1 MCGGRALGS
10 LLFAFKRWSHEQ
22 MKLSQTRVAMVGLA
36 LLVASGSG
44 CSVVN
49 KIRSKNELNETAKAY
64 KDGRFEEAEQHARR
78 ALKFDPNSKTAPIF
92 IARTIH
98 SQYKPGI
105 DSPENKRKAQEAI
118 EAYQR
123 ILQNDPTNDEGY
135 KAVAALYGAIKDDQ
149 KLRDWIA
156 QRANATNLK
165 PDQRAEAMAILAGKD
180 WDCSFKIT
188 ELPENKQ
195 ISQGKVLFIKPKDQ
209 KDFDMARMCVARGL
223 EQAEKAISLDPNNEA
238 AWSYKTNLLVESA
251 RLAEMAGDAAKKEL
265 YSKQADEA
273 RKRASALS
281 EQRRKKEQ
289 KENGGAPPAG

>member
-1 MCGGRALGS
+1 
-10 LLFAFKRWSHEQ
+10 

-36 LLVASGSG
+36 LLVASSSG
-44 CSVVN
+44 CSMVN

-78 ALKFDPNSKTAPIF
+78 ALELDPNNKTAPIF

-105 DSPENKRKAQEAI
+105 DSAENKQKAQQAI
-118 EAYQR
+118 EAYQK
-123 ILQNDPTNDEGY
+123 ILQNDPTNEEGY

-149 KLRDWIA
+149 KLRDWIT
-156 QRANATNLK
+156 QRGNNTNL
-165 PDQRAEAMAILAGKD
+165 PALTRAEAMAIMAGMD
-180 WDCSFKIT
+180 WNCSFKIT

-195 ISQGKVLFIKPKDQ
+195 IAKGEVLFIKPKDQ
-209 KDFDMARMCVARGL
+209 KDFDTAKMCVVRGL

-238 AWSYKTNLLVESA
+238 AWAYKTNLLVEAA
-251 RLAEMAGDAAKKEL
+251 RLAEMDGKMDQKAL

-273 RKRASALS
+273 RKRATALS
-281 EQRRKKEQ
+281 EERRKKEQ
-289 KENGGAPPAG
+289 QKSNAAPPTG

>member
-1 MCGGRALGS
+1 
-10 LLFAFKRWSHEQ
+10 

-36 LLVASGSG
+36 LLITSSSG

-49 KIRSKNELNETAKAY
+49 KIRSKNELNETARAY

-78 ALKFDPNSKTAPIF
+78 ALDLDPNNKTAPIF

-105 DSPENKRKAQEAI
+105 DSPENKQKAQAAI
-118 EAYQR
+118 EAYQK
-123 ILQNDPTNDEGY
+123 ILQNDPTNEEGY

-156 QRANATNLK
+156 QRANDTNLPAEK
-165 PDQRAEAMAILAGKD
+165 RAEAMAILAGKD

-195 ISQGKVLFIKPKDQ
+195 IDKGQVLFKKPKDQ
-209 KDFDMARMCVARGL
+209 KDFDMAKMCVVRGL
-223 EQAEKAISLDPNNEA
+223 EQAEKSISLDPNNEA
-238 AWSYKTNLLVESA
+238 AWSYKTNLLVEQA
-251 RLAEMAGDAAKKEL
+251 RLAEMDGKMDQKAL

-281 EQRRKKEQ
+281 EERRKKEQ
-289 KENGGAPPAG
+289 QEVDKAAPPAG